1 MISLIYKI
9 KLMEDKKMN
18 GLMHFLEHKLA
29 PFGTKVGN
37 QRHLKAVRDGFMMAM
52 PLVLVGSFFL
62 LLISWPDQASGGFSV
77 VGFLEQI
84 GLLGILN
91 RLNQS
96 TMAIISLI
104 ATFGI
109 AYRLSES
116 YETDGPSAGVIA
128 LSSFILLAPRF
139 STMVFNESGEQINQ
153 VFAGAIPFGSLNA
166 SALFVAIAVGLVSA
180 EIYRY
185 ILLES
190 HF

>member
-1 MISLIYKI
+1 
-9 KLMEDKKMN
+9 MN
-18 GLMHFLEHKLA
+18 RLMHFLEHKLA

-109 AYRLSES
+109 A
-116 YETDGPSAGVIA
+116 
-128 LSSFILLAPRF
+128 
-139 STMVFNESGEQINQ
+139 
-153 VFAGAIPFGSLNA
+153 
-166 SALFVAIAVGLVSA
+166 
-180 EIYRY
+180 
-185 ILLES
+185 
-190 HF
+190 